1 MLAARNGFDEEG
13 AMGLLMK
20 LLTLPVT
27 GPIDGTLWL
36 ANKLLEQAEGE
47 IYDEGKVRAALMEL
61 EMRLELDE
69 IDEATYME
77 GEEQLLE
84 RLREIRIYKAERA
97 QQ

>member
-1 MLAARNGFDEEG
+1 
-13 AMGLLMK
+13 MGLLMK

-61 EMRLELDE
+61 EMRLELNE

>member
-1 MLAARNGFDEEG
+1 
-13 AMGLLMK
+13 MGILMK

-36 ANKLLEQAEGE
+36 AEKLLEQAEAE

-61 EMRLELDE
+61 ELRLDLDE
-69 IDEATYME
+69 IDEETYMAAE
-77 GEEQLLE
+77 DQLLE
-84 RLREIRIYKAERA
+84 RLREIREYKAAKA